1 MSTIKLLTLS
11 FVMSFGM
18 TTAAMARDSINCSNA
33 RSQNR
38 EECVRAKINVNTQN
52 STVNCSNAQN
62 QYKDECVR
70 AKANNQ
76 NNTVNCNNA
85 RSGNK
90 DECARAKYNYN
101 R

>member
-62 QYKDECVR
+62 KYKDECVR

-76 NNTVNCNNA
+76 NSTVNCNNA

>member
-1 MSTIKLLTLS
+1 MSNIKLLTLS

-62 QYKDECVR
+62 KYKDECVR

>member
-1 MSTIKLLTLS
+1 MSNIKLLTLS
-11 FVMSFGM
+11 IVMSLSI

-38 EECVRAKINVNTQN
+38 EECVRAK
-52 STVNCSNAQN
+52 
-62 QYKDECVR
+62 
-70 AKANNQ
+70 ANNQ
-76 NNTVNCNNA
+76 NSTVNCNNA